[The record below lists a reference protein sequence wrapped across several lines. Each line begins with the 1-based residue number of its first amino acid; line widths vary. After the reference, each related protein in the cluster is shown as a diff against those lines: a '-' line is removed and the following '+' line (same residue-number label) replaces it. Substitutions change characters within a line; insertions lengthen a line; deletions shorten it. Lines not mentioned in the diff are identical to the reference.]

1 MRAVREGDDRS
12 ARSCRPGEGAL
23 REFRAEYGAGDEG
36 SELRAITLGDPLVDA
51 YLEFVGARGAVNTWL
66 ATAYDLKVFFEVV
79 GKDPAEVTSAD
90 VFTFLA
96 AQRTPRREKV
106 VRIEDGE
113 AGLSART
120 IARRLSS
127 VAGLFEY
134 LLVRGDAGVDRNPV
148 PRGLAGRRAGQR
160 GRGGVRLV
168 RRPRTLPR
176 VLSPVEVDRLLG
188 ALRTQ
193 RDRAIVLA
201 MLLAGLRR
209 CEVLG
214 LGLRDINPGEQRL
227 FVASGK
233 GVRERIVPVS
243 GRFFE
248 ALGEYLVSERPSE
261 VPTDACFVVL
271 KGPRRGMPLTTA
283 GLDEVIDGVGGRA
296 GLPRLTCHMLRHTCL
311 TRLREQG
318 MSLEALQAQAGHA
331 SIDSPA
337 SICTWRTTGSGASI
351 CGRRRRSRRRS
362 TRPRGR
368 RHSGPA
374 CARPGGRGADRRLSV
389 GAGRGRSF
397 RRERGDLAGPGVP
410 FAGRWR
416 RRLVAPVGRGAVA
429 GLGGARERGGDV
441 DDRCRPRAAEA
452 GVSSARLS
460 ADWEGLG
467 LGTPR
472 VP

>member
-1 MRAVREGDDRS
+1 MTFVPGMRRVMDG
-12 ARSCRPGEGAL
+12 P
-23 REFRAEYGAGDEG
+23 
-36 SELRAITLGDPLVDA
+36 ELRSITLGHPLVDA

-79 GKDPAEVTSAD
+79 GKEPAEVTSAD
-90 VFTFLA
+90 VFAFLGQ
-96 AQRTPRREKV
+96 QRTPRQEKV

-113 AGLSART
+113 SGLSART

-127 VAGLFEY
+127 IAGLFEY
-134 LLVRGDAGVDRNPV
+134 LIVRGDAGIDRNPV
-148 PRGLAGRRAGQR
+148 PRGLAGRRAQR

-176 VLSPVEVDRLLG
+176 VLSPVEVDWLLG

-214 LGLRDINPGEQRL
+214 LRLQDINPGEQRL

-233 GVRERIVPVS
+233 GGRERIVPVS

-248 ALGEYLVSERPSE
+248 ALGEYLDAERPPG
-261 VPTDACFVVL
+261 VLTDACFVVL
-271 KGPRRGMPLTTA
+271 KGPRRGLPLTAA
-283 GLDEVIDGVGGRA
+283 GLDEVIDGVRSRA

-331 SIDSPA
+331 SIDS
-337 SICTWRTTGSGASI
+337 
-351 CGRRRRSRRRS
+351 
-362 TRPRGR
+362 TRIYL
-368 RHSGPA
+368 H
-374 CARPGGRGADRRLSV
+374 
-389 GAGRGRSF
+389 
-397 RRERGDLAGPGVP
+397 LANDWLQGEY
-410 FAGRWR
+410 
-416 RRLVAPVGRGAVA
+416 L
-429 GLGGARERGGDV
+429 
-441 DDRCRPRAAEA
+441 RAAEA
-452 GVSSARLS
+452 IEAQVDPSEAP
-460 ADWEGLG
+460 EGEAA
-467 LGTPR
+467 
-472 VP
+472 